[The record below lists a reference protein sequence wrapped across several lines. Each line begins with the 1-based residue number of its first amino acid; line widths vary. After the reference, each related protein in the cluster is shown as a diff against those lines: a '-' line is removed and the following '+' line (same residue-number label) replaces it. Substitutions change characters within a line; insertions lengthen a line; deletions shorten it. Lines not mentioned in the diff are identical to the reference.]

1 MYGFFFPWRLLV
13 PLLSLTKT
21 YEPHVSLSWFI
32 TPLAIECITV
42 DGSKVQSYVLFDSLS
57 QVIIKLGCSLDLKCR
72 CLWVPIILLR
82 IRYWS
87 FFSGSLDL
95 PPQSLDCQFGKS
107 ATSVLK
113 VEASWVGK
121 LRPFLVSM
129 DLYALI

>member
-1 MYGFFFPWRLLV
+1 MAFF
-13 PLLSLTKT
+13 SLALASTVTIFVEPKT

-32 TPLAIECITV
+32 TPFAIECITV

-72 CLWVPIILLR
+72 CLWIPIILLR

-95 PPQSLDCQFGKS
+95 PHR
-107 ATSVLK
+107 V
-113 VEASWVGK
+113 
-121 LRPFLVSM
+121 
-129 DLYALI
+129 